1 MYSNIITIMG
11 QRYKYLSIRVA
22 NDQKK
27 KRSESHNYYGTE
39 GYYFFK
45 YLMQKNKQ
53 T

>member
-27 KRSESHNYYGTE
+27 KDVKVTTIMELR
-39 GYYFFK
+39 YYFFK